1 VPKEK
6 RTKLQDAPGANIQRR
21 VRKLTAPLVLAAI
34 LGILGPAR
42 LAALQGLST
51 DAITVGSAAG
61 SPSVVLTTTGSW
73 TAAANDSFL
82 HISPGSANGTGSAVV
97 VFTIDAFAGTGTR
110 NGTLTISGM
119 NLAVTQVGTNWTAV
133 YPFETLGTTSLTVG
147 SAAGSGSVEI
157 GFLPVD
163 ATAPWT
169 ASTADSWLHVTT
181 GSGTGGATIQFTLDA
196 NPNETVRT
204 GTITIDSGLALT
216 VAQVGTNYIAASPV
230 TTLASGLNWPT
241 GVAVDGLGNV
251 YIAEWMVSV
260 IKEWKAA
267 TLQVTTLVPSGLWH
281 PWAVAVDGSGNVYIA
296 DGYNNAIK
304 EWSAATQ
311 QVTTL
316 VSSGLSDP
324 RGVAVD
330 GSGNVYIADT
340 ANHLVKKWSAATQQ
354 VTTLVPSGLHAPYGL
369 AVDCSGNLY
378 IADINL
384 ATIQKW
390 SAATQQVTT
399 LVSSGLH
406 DPYGVA
412 VDGSGNVYIANEQ
425 WANGIQK
432 WSAATQTLTTLT
444 WPGPLYPAEVAMD
457 GSGNLYASDD
467 SHGTIDEINFAFV
480 GPASLTEPA
489 SAGTDSLL
497 PVLPATTSLN
507 GLFAPAS
514 DQTWLT
520 IGTISNGVVSFSFTA
535 NTSGSSR
542 TAHITVLGQQIAVT
556 QISGVTPGSQT
567 ITFGSLSSQALGTA
581 AFTVSATASSGLPVS
596 FASTTTSV
604 CTVSGT
610 TVTLVAVGQCSIQA
624 SQAGNAS
631 YAAATPVT
639 ESFQVT
645 VGSQTITFGPLSS
658 QALGT
663 AAFTV
668 SASASS
674 GLPVSFAST
683 TTSVCTVSGTTVTL
697 VAAGQCSIQ
706 ASQAGNANYAAAT
719 PVTRS
724 FTVTKAT
731 PTITWSAP
739 ASITYGGALGN
750 GQLNASA
757 SVPGTFVYVP
767 PAGTVLPVGNGQTLS
782 VTFTPADAADYTT
795 ATAST
800 TINVNAAPPT
810 SSGVNLVVT
819 KVLQRTGGNV
829 VVQLTIANTGGTG
842 ANNVTLTSVKVGS
855 VAATPLPQNI
865 GTVGAGASAQ
875 AIVSVPG
882 SVGVSGAASSLT
894 AAGTYTGGTFSVS
907 TRITL
912 P

>member
-1 VPKEK
+1 MPKEK

-34 LGILGPAR
+34 LGMLGSAR
-42 LAALQGLST
+42 LAAGLQQLST
-51 DAITVGSAAG
+51 YAITVGSAAG
-61 SPSVVLTTTGSW
+61 SSLVVLTTTEPW

-82 HISPGSANGTGSAVV
+82 HISSGSASGAGSATV

-163 ATAPWT
+163 ATTPWT

-196 NPNETVRT
+196 NLDETVRT

-230 TTLASGLNWPT
+230 TTLVSGLNGPQGVALDASGNVYIADTGNSAIEEWSPMT
-241 GVAVDGLGNV
+241 QQLTTLLSSGLSSPQGVAVDGSGNI
-251 YIAEWMVSV
+251 YIPEWTGNKIYKWSAVTQQM
-260 IKEWKAA
+260 
-267 TLQVTTLVPSGLWH
+267 TTLVSSGLDGPSG
-281 PWAVAVDGSGNVYIA
+281 VAVDGSGNVYIS
-296 DGYNNAIK
+296 DMYNNAIK
-304 EWSAATQ
+304 EWSAATEQVTAPVSGLNWPLGVAVDCSGNIYIAGGLAYQIYEQSAATGQVATLVPSGLYLPTGAAVDGSGSVFIADAGHNAIKKWSPVTQ

-316 VSSGLSDP
+316 VSSGLSKP
-324 RGVAVD
+324 LGVAVD
-330 GSGNVYIADT
+330 SSGNVYIADMNNN
-340 ANHLVKKWSAATQQ
+340 AIK
-354 VTTLVPSGLHAPYGL
+354 
-369 AVDCSGNLY
+369 
-378 IADINL
+378 
-384 ATIQKW
+384 
-390 SAATQQVTT
+390 
-399 LVSSGLH
+399 
-406 DPYGVA
+406 
-412 VDGSGNVYIANEQ
+412 
-425 WANGIQK
+425 
-432 WSAATQTLTTLT
+432 
-444 WPGPLYPAEVAMD
+444 
-457 GSGNLYASDD
+457 
-467 SHGTIDEINFAFV
+467 EITYAFV

-497 PVLPATTSLN
+497 PVLPATTSLI
-507 GLFAPAS
+507 GVFRPAS

-542 TAHITVLGQQIAVT
+542 TAHITLLGQQIAVT
-556 QISGVTPGSQT
+556 QISGVTQGSQT

-581 AFTVSATASSGLPVS
+581 PFTVSATASSGLTVS
-596 FASTTTSV
+596 FASTTTPV
-604 CTVSGT
+604 CTLSGT
-610 TVTLVAVGQCSIQA
+610 TVTLVAVGTCSIQA

-639 ESFQVT
+639 R
-645 VGSQTITFGPLSS
+645 
-658 QALGT
+658 
-663 AAFTV
+663 
-668 SASASS
+668 
-674 GLPVSFAST
+674 SFA
-683 TTSVCTVSGTTVTL
+683 
-697 VAAGQCSIQ
+697 
-706 ASQAGNANYAAAT
+706 
-719 PVTRS
+719 
-724 FTVTKAT
+724 VTKAT

-739 ASITYGGALGN
+739 APITYGGALGN

-782 VTFTPADAADYTT
+782 VTFTPVDAADYTT
-795 ATAST
+795 AAAST
-800 TINVNAAPPT
+800 TINVNAAPSPP
-810 SSGVNLVVT
+810 SGVNLVVT
-819 KVLQRTGGNV
+819 KVLTRTGGNV
-829 VVQLTIANTGGTG
+829 VVQVTVSNTGGTP

-855 VAATPLPQNI
+855 LAATPLPQNVGTI
-865 GTVGAGASAQ
+865 GASASAQ
-875 AIVSVPG
+875 ATVSVPG

-894 AAGTYTGGTFSVS
+894 AAGTYTGGIFSVS
-907 TRITL
+907 ARITL